1 MPDKINPGKIDY
13 DIDEG
18 DYYRPDK
25 KIKELHQELRDLRKE
40 QRRRKQNEPRPN
52 RSVFWGLL
60 LILVAVLII
69 LTQWHWLSSGDWW
82 KAFLIGLGFIYII
95 ESVIDFADVKTRSHG
110 LRRLIP
116 GFIFLFVGFGFLIN
130 FNNAWP
136 VALIAAGVAILFTSW
151 FLQREIQKRKV
162 TQESLHES

>member
-1 MPDKINPGKIDY
+1 MPDKINPEKIDY

-95 ESVIDFADVKTRSHG
+95 ESVIDFADVKTRST
-110 LRRLIP
+110 
-116 GFIFLFVGFGFLIN
+116 VC
-130 FNNAWP
+130 
-136 VALIAAGVAILFTSW
+136 AG
-151 FLQREIQKRKV
+151 
-162 TQESLHES
+162 